1 MSIVKHTDK
10 RSGITYVYESESY
23 WDKEKKQP
31 RSKRT
36 LIGKI
41 DEATGEIIPTGKSGK
56 KKEAV
61 SSTQES
67 GTPPEAITDQVELLA
82 QKDAQISSLREEN
95 RKLLKENS
103 LDEMYALGSLV
114 QIFSCLADFQPRQAF
129 IQKSGPQ
136 IHFAFVGIFHSPYVV
151 G

>member
-41 DEATGEIIPTGKSGK
+41 DEETGEIVSTGKSGK
-56 KKEAV
+56 KRTTAADI
-61 SSTQES
+61 QQL
-67 GTPPEAITDQVELLA
+67 GTSPEAITDQVDLLA
-82 QKDAQISSLREEN
+82 QKDAQISSLKEEN
-95 RKLLKENS
+95 RRLTKEKQEILNALEVLLKKWS
-103 LDEMYALGSLV
+103 
-114 QIFSCLADFQPRQAF
+114 
-129 IQKSGPQ
+129 
-136 IHFAFVGIFHSPYVV
+136 
-151 G
+151 

>member
-41 DEATGEIIPTGKSGK
+41 DEQTGEIVPTGKSGK
-56 KKEAV
+56 KRTAAADIQQLET
-61 SSTQES
+61 SS
-67 GTPPEAITDQVELLA
+67 EAITDQVDLLA
-82 QKDAQISSLREEN
+82 QKDAQISSLKEEN
-95 RKLLKENS
+95 RRLVKEKQEILNALEVLLKKWS
-103 LDEMYALGSLV
+103 
-114 QIFSCLADFQPRQAF
+114 
-129 IQKSGPQ
+129 
-136 IHFAFVGIFHSPYVV
+136 
-151 G
+151 

>member
-10 RSGITYVYESESY
+10 RSGVTYVYESESY

-61 SSTQES
+61 CSTQES

-95 RKLLKENS
+95 RKLLKEKQEI
-103 LDEMYALGSLV
+103 LEALEVILKKWS
-114 QIFSCLADFQPRQAF
+114 
-129 IQKSGPQ
+129 
-136 IHFAFVGIFHSPYVV
+136 
-151 G
+151 